1 MRVAVVGYGYWGPN
15 VARSLAKLVGPKS
28 VLVCERQPDRL
39 AQAAR
44 DLPEAE
50 QTADW
55 ADALRRPDV
64 EAIAL
69 CTPAAMHFDLAMDAL
84 AAGKHLLVEKPIV
97 TSTKEAQTL
106 ADEAERRGRTL
117 MAGHVFRYLP
127 AFHTL
132 RSLITDGTLG
142 ELRYLHS
149 DRTSLGPRAREDVT
163 VVWDYLIHDVYLLPW
178 LVGRPVSSV
187 RALGGRYLRPDIE
200 DVVFAHW
207 DFGGGVI
214 ASSRAS
220 WYDPEKV
227 RRLVV
232 VGSSGMAVLDD
243 LQPDARLTL
252 FRRGYVPY
260 DGTDDFGNQGLRLF
274 DDGGETVPTS
284 DEQPLVAE
292 CRAFLTAINKGQAL
306 PQGRDEIVATTAVCE
321 TVERSLK
328 TGDQET
334 VPRSAA
340 GVNGMHERRTA

>member
-1 MRVAVVGYGYWGPN
+1 MRAAVVGYGYWGPN
-15 VARSLAKLVGPKS
+15 VARSLAELVGPNN
-28 VLVCERQPDRL
+28 VLICERRPERL
-39 AQAAR
+39 VQAAQ

-50 QTADW
+50 QTTDW
-55 ADALRRPDV
+55 ATVLGCADI

-69 CTPAAMHFDLAMDAL
+69 CTPAATHFGLAMEAL

-97 TSTKEAQTL
+97 TSTEQAVLL
-106 ADEAERRGRTL
+106 ADEAERRGQTL
-117 MAGHVFRYLP
+117 MVGHVFRYLP
-127 AFHTL
+127 AFHVL
-132 RSLITDGTLG
+132 RSLIADGTLG

-187 RALGGRYLRPDIE
+187 RAIGGCYLRPDIE

-243 LQPDARLTL
+243 LKLDGRLTL
-252 FRRGYVPY
+252 FRRGYAPAE
-260 DGTDDFGNQGLRLF
+260 GTDDFGNQGLRLF
-274 DDGGETVPTS
+274 DEGGETVSTS

-292 CRAFLTAINKGQAL
+292 CRAFLAAIQDGEAL

-334 VPRSAA
+334 VSSSAV
-340 GVNGMHERRTA
+340 GVSGINGRREP

>member
-15 VARSLAKLVGPKS
+15 VARALAKLVGPQE
-28 VLVCERQPDRL
+28 VLICERRRDRL
-39 AQAAR
+39 AQAAH

-55 ADALRRPDV
+55 ADVLRRPDV
-64 EAIAL
+64 GAIAL
-69 CTPAAMHFDLAMDAL
+69 CTPAATHFDLAMEAL
-84 AAGKHLLVEKPIV
+84 EAGKHLFVEKPIV
-97 TSTKEAQTL
+97 TSTKEAL
-106 ADEAERRGRTL
+106 ALVDEAERRGQVL

-132 RSLITDGTLG
+132 RSLIAEGKLG
-142 ELRYLHS
+142 EIRYLHS

-187 RALGGRYLRPDIE
+187 RALGGCYLRPGVE
-200 DVVFAHW
+200 DVVFAQW
-207 DFGGGVI
+207 DFGDGVI
-214 ASSRAS
+214 GCSRAS

-243 LQPDARLTL
+243 LQPDARLTF
-252 FRRGYVPY
+252 FRRGYAPS

-284 DEQPLVAE
+284 DEEPLLEE
-292 CRAFLTAINKGQAL
+292 CRAFLSAIDEGQVL

-328 TGDQET
+328 TGHQET
-334 VPRSAA
+334 VPLS
-340 GVNGMHERRTA
+340 VNGRREP